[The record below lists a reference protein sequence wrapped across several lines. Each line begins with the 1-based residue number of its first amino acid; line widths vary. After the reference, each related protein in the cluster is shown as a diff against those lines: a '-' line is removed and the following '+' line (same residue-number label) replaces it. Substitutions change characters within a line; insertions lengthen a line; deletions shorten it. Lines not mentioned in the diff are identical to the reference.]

1 MTLKL
6 PRLPLHWKDTP
17 QLFERYWDSLL
28 TNLEKNVATVDIVTT
43 TLTESRPASTFF
55 SGPTTSA
62 GSPSFRSIVPTDIPT
77 LNQNTTGNAATATT
91 ATTAG
96 NVTGIVL
103 PPNGGTG
110 LTSLTA
116 NVIPKGNG
124 TSAWLAS
131 SLTDD
136 GVTVAINAL
145 LGLKV
150 YTVSTLPA
158 AGTLGRIAC
167 VSDATLPTFL
177 GALVGG
183 GVVKTP
189 VFDNGTAWVSF

>member
-28 TNLEKNVATVDIVTT
+28 TNLEKNVATVDVVST

-55 SGPTTSA
+55 SGPTSSA
-62 GSPSFRSIVPTDIPT
+62 GSPAFRSIVATDIPT
-77 LNQNTTGNAATATT
+77 LNQNTTGSAAT

-96 NVTGIVL
+96 NVTGVVL

-110 LTSLTA
+110 LTSLTV
-116 NVIPKGNG
+116 NTVPKGNG
-124 TSAWLAS
+124 TSPWLPS

-150 YTVSTLPA
+150 YTVSTLPS

-167 VSDATLPTFL
+167 VSDATLPTYL
-177 GALVGG
+177 GVLVGG
-183 GVVKTP
+183 GAIKTP